1 MQSEWQPKVQLSI
14 EVTHWNY
21 CFSLQFLPKLKK
33 SAGRGTK
40 TTLGKKKKRKQITG
54 ILKLTVLVLIT
65 LTKRDSICNFCFALF
80 DSGN

>member
-40 TTLGKKKKRKQITG
+40 TTLEKKKRKQITG

-80 DSGN
+80 DSEN

>member
-40 TTLGKKKKRKQITG
+40 TTLGKKKKKKEANNRHIKVNYFSLNNINKERSH
-54 ILKLTVLVLIT
+54 L
-65 LTKRDSICNFCFALF
+65 
-80 DSGN
+80 

>member
-21 CFSLQFLPKLKK
+21 FFSLQFLPKLKK

-40 TTLGKKKKRKQITG
+40 TTLEKKRKRKKKRKQITG
-54 ILKLTVLVLIT
+54 ILKLTILV
-65 LTKRDSICNFCFALF
+65 
-80 DSGN
+80 